1 MNKKIVVIDDD
12 RVTLELLKRI
22 LSQNEFQVFGAADGK
37 LGIELVRAEQPDI
50 VICDLLI
57 PKIHGLEV
65 CQKVKEDPGLKK
77 TKVMLMTATYKA
89 PAFRKEIQGSGAEEF
104 VEKPIDT
111 IELMKKI
118 YRLCIQIAEEEEEKP
133 GS

>member
-12 RVTLELLKRI
+12 RVTLEMLKRI
-22 LSQNEFQVFGAADGK
+22 LSQNEFQVLGATDGK
-37 LGIELVRAEQPDI
+37 SGLELVRAEKPDI
-50 VICDLLI
+50 VISDLLI

-65 CQKVKEDPGLKK
+65 CQKIKEDSELKR

-89 PAFRKEIQGSGAEEF
+89 AAFRRDIQASGAEEYI
-104 VEKPIDT
+104 EKPIDT

-118 YRLCIQIAEEEEEKP
+118 YRLCIQIAEEEEQ
-133 GS
+133 SAS